1 MLNAVRSVSRTQ
13 HNQSFHSYSLCNH
26 IIIKRISSGVGFVQ
40 SGSGRPNQHES
51 SCKMDP
57 KQSPEYKTRDT
68 MSSFGEAYATRS
80 DDEGFG
86 GIYGG
91 NQYLHK
97 DTEDKNAHGEAPEL
111 ERNQGSEV
119 KEKEKAR
126 NQTKVPS

>member
-1 MLNAVRSVSRTQ
+1 ME
-13 HNQSFHSYSLCNH
+13 
-26 IIIKRISSGVGFVQ
+26 KWKEGV
-40 SGSGRPNQHES
+40 
-51 SCKMDP
+51 
-57 KQSPEYKTRDT
+57 RDT

-97 DTEDKNAHGEAPEL
+97 DTEDKNVHGEAPEL
-111 ERNQGSEV
+111 ERSQGSEV

-126 NQTKVPS
+126 NQTNVPSKD